1 MLMWKNGFN
10 IHWKKFHFLASSVEY
25 LGFIIKNSKITP
37 SPTKI
42 KALLN
47 LAEPKT
53 VRFGKFFRIS
63 GYGYETIAAPIHKF
77 KHDSKHVIFK
87 GHKIS
92 FF

>member
-37 SPTKI
+37 SPIQI

-47 LAEPKT
+47 FPEPKIDLESFL
-53 VRFGKFFRIS
+53 RLAGYFRKFLY
-63 GYGYETIAAPIHKF
+63 GYGTIAAPLHKL
-77 KHDSKHVIFK
+77 K
-87 GHKIS
+87 
-92 FF
+92 